1 MKVIVFLLFF
11 ASWFKGIVVAQTN
24 VDSLTGVYAGI
35 AYQKYDTGTV
45 WTMLDDTITVQS
57 IDSTNCMVLTYLT
70 TCCWSQGPSV
80 PLYTDYPAFCVSSI
94 SNNYFKFYNSDSLAC
109 IFDSIPQPWPNPSYS
124 VRFYG
129 KRIGPLPIGIKG
141 NKEKE
146 ELIKVWPN
154 PTSGVLSI
162 NTQDIK
168 GQVKISIVN
177 AVGEEIKKQHKEL
190 ENNLYE
196 LDVSDLPEGI
206 YLLRIET
213 EKGIMTKK
221 VVVE

>member
-1 MKVIVFLLFF
+1 MKAYLLLINLML
-11 ASWFKGIVVAQTN
+11 ANLGLAQVPADSLEGTYAGNYMYSSPPGSAWMVMPDTFYIAN
-24 VDSLTGVYAGI
+24 VDSVNCVVNANDSYISTGNVY
-35 AYQKYDTGTV
+35 YY
-45 WTMLDDTITVQS
+45 
-57 IDSTNCMVLTYLT
+57 STYFSCNSTPPT
-70 TCCWSQGPSV
+70 
-80 PLYTDYPAFCVSSI
+80 
-94 SNNYFKFYNSDSLAC
+94 NYFTQFYNLDSLRV
-109 IFDSIPQPWPNPSYS
+109 IDDSVPQPWPNPSYS

-154 PTSGVLSI
+154 PTSGFLSI

-190 ENNLYE
+190 KNNLYE